1 MCQRVRKVLAIYPSL
16 QVAVDQA
23 PRPAHLRRVLEHH
36 LDQARELAQWL
47 QVRDDP
53 LLWDLTV
60 AGFHFAGDVPN
71 LVQGLERLR
80 KAGERVR
87 RQLQRKESRHGPTH
101 QAQRAVIQQLAC
113 IFDFYHRGE
122 ESDLQTLKAEFVK
135 AALDAAQIPSPRFA
149 ASEARSASRSRL
161 VRLLPK
167 PCPAC
172 RARGRSERLASDW
185 VWERIQ
191 ACAARVQTEAL
202 QTENKELTLERA
214 VAEVLKTREGQQLYD
229 AGVKLFAVPEKAA
242 RGSAE
247 VRLVLANAGIRLEE
261 QPRTRLRD
269 DGAEEVPK

>member
-1 MCQRVRKVLAIYPSL
+1 MTPGVQHGATAQCARLSSARARGSQTGLNWRVPRGQYECSSL
-16 QVAVDQA
+16 I
-23 PRPAHLRRVLEHH
+23 RTGSSLGGR
-36 LDQARELAQWL
+36 
-47 QVRDDP
+47 
-53 LLWDLTV
+53 
-60 AGFHFAGDVPN
+60 
-71 LVQGLERLR
+71 
-80 KAGERVR
+80 
-87 RQLQRKESRHGPTH
+87 SH